1 MRYELVEILSQTP
14 VEVETRFEIRLKSVA
29 RTDPPS
35 FVFGDPDRGY
45 TLLGELSID
54 CDTLC
59 DELSQVLSG
68 EDEVTGEFVHQGAD
82 SIRLTQI
89 LVE

>member
-1 MRYELVEILSQTP
+1 MASCLQ
-14 VEVETRFEIRLKSVA
+14 
-29 RTDPPS
+29 
-35 FVFGDPDRGY
+35 
-45 TLLGELSID
+45 GELPID